1 MELNVKAQFIKHY
14 KYESLLVGARKE
26 FDKFVLL
33 DDIKVYVSLSTQSY
47 LLLKI

>member
-26 FDKFVLL
+26 F
-33 DDIKVYVSLSTQSY
+33 KVYVSLSTQSY
-47 LLLKI
+47 ICY